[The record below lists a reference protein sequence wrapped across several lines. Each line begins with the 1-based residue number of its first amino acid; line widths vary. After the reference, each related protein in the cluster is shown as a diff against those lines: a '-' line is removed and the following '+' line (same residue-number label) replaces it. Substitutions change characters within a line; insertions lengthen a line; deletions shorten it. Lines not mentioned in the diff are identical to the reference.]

1 MRVCIVAE
9 GCYPFVVGGVSSWVH
24 SLIQL
29 FPETEFVILA
39 IAANRSQRGKYA
51 YELPKNVSAVYELYL
66 DDVDWSGSKK
76 LHRKRLKK
84 EQYQALRSLIL
95 DQDIE
100 WDVLFDLFQKENVS
114 LNALLMG
121 EDFLNAVRDC
131 YNLKYSQI
139 VFSDF
144 LWTMRSI
151 YLPLFLTMQTE
162 IPRADLYHCV
172 ATGYAG
178 VLGAMAKHFY
188 GSRLLISEHGIY
200 TREREEELIKAKWVE
215 GIYKN
220 IWIEQFKKM
229 SLLAYRYADQVTC
242 LYKHAMEL
250 QIELGCPAEKIKI
263 TPNGIDDQR
272 FVRCLEEER
281 KEDDTI
287 NIGAVLRI
295 APIKDVK
302 TMIRAFAYAKK
313 EAPKLALWIMG
324 PSDEE
329 KEYAKECFELV
340 DLLGVEDVIFTGKV
354 DVTEY
359 LGKMDMTILTSI
371 SEGQPLTILESFA
384 AKKPVIATDVGNC
397 RGLIYGEGDSFGEAG
412 IITHIM
418 NVEEIA
424 AAMVDLACHREK
436 RIGMGKNGYRRLKSR
451 YLVEDMKET
460 YRQIYRQ
467 FEDEGRVQGKK
478 GDV

>member
-1 MRVCIVAE
+1 
-9 GCYPFVVGGVSSWVH
+9 
-24 SLIQL
+24 
-29 FPETEFVILA
+29 
-39 IAANRSQRGKYA
+39 
-51 YELPKNVSAVYELYL
+51 
-66 DDVDWSGSKK
+66 
-76 LHRKRLKK
+76 
-84 EQYQALRSLIL
+84 
-95 DQDIE
+95 
-100 WDVLFDLFQKENVS
+100 
-114 LNALLMG
+114 
-121 EDFLNAVRDC
+121 
-131 YNLKYSQI
+131 
-139 VFSDF
+139 
-144 LWTMRSI
+144 
-151 YLPLFLTMQTE
+151 
-162 IPRADLYHCV
+162 
-172 ATGYAG
+172 
-178 VLGAMAKHFY
+178 
-188 GSRLLISEHGIY
+188 
-200 TREREEELIKAKWVE
+200 
-215 GIYKN
+215 
-220 IWIEQFKKM
+220 
-229 SLLAYRYADQVTC
+229 
-242 LYKHAMEL
+242 
-250 QIELGCPAEKIKI
+250 
-263 TPNGIDDQR
+263 
-272 FVRCLEEER
+272 
-281 KEDDTI
+281 
-287 NIGAVLRI
+287 
-295 APIKDVK
+295 
-302 TMIRAFAYAKK
+302 MIRAFAYAKK

>member
-1 MRVCIVAE
+1 MKVCIVAE
-9 GCYPFVVGGVSSWVH
+9 GCYPYVVGGVSSWIN
-24 SLIQL
+24 SMIKA
-29 FPETEFVILA
+29 FPDIEFVVLA
-39 IAANRSQRGKYA
+39 IVANRSYRGKFV
-51 YELPKNVSAVYELYL
+51 YELPENVSEVYELYL
-66 DDVDWSGSKK
+66 EDYDWVEQEKNKK
-76 LHRKRLKK
+76 LHLRQN
-84 EQYQALRSLIL
+84 EYEALRSLL
-95 DQDIE
+95 LNRDVE
-100 WDVLFDLFQKENVS
+100 WDTLFTLFEKKNFS

-121 EDFLNAVRDC
+121 EDFLNAVREC
-131 YNLKYSQI
+131 YQLRYPQV

-151 YLPLFLTMQTE
+151 YLPLFLTLKME
-162 IPRADLYHCV
+162 LPEADLYHCV

-178 VLGAMAKHFY
+178 VIGSMAKKRY
-188 GSRLLISEHGIY
+188 GCGLMVSEHGIY
-200 TREREEELIKAKWVE
+200 TREREEELIRAKWVG

-397 RGLIYGEGDSFGEAG
+397 RGLIYGEARFIWGSRDHYTYHECGGDCGGDGRSGMPQRKEDWHG
-412 IITHIM
+412 K
-418 NVEEIA
+418 
-424 AAMVDLACHREK
+424 K
-436 RIGMGKNGYRRLKSR
+436 RISETKEPVSCGGYERNIPADLPA
-451 YLVEDMKET
+451 
-460 YRQIYRQ
+460 IW
-467 FEDEGRVQGKK
+467 G
-478 GDV
+478 